1 MTSYCRRVLNFGA
14 HERPT
19 VGDQKMS
26 YTNWD
31 HLGWMKC
38 DGRLLNK
45 TDFRM
50 LFDVIGYT
58 FGGSGDQF
66 YLPDFRGRVPGMAGQ
81 GEVRDDSGYSRLL
94 TERDRGDYVGEEIH
108 KLTIPELASH
118 NHGVAAG
125 VQNAANN
132 RTSSD
137 THNHGDNTTGYGY
150 TGISGEHM
158 HGGFTGISGEHDH
171 GGSTG
176 PGGYQAFNHEVV
188 GSDLGTNTADDGGT
202 HTHPIYPDGN
212 HQHTIDPDGNHQH
225 TINSYTHYHTINSA
239 GNDEPHNTMQ
249 PTLFAGNMFIYCGK
263 TQYGTFPYT
272 VGKDVL

>member
-1 MTSYCRRVLNFGA
+1 MTSYCRRFLNFGA

-38 DGRLLNK
+38 DGRRLNK
-45 TDFRM
+45 PEFRM

-81 GEVRDDSGYSRLL
+81 GEERDDSGYSRLL
-94 TERDRGDYVGEEIH
+94 TNRNRGDYVGEEIH
-108 KLTIPELASH
+108 QLTIPELASH
-118 NHGVAAG
+118 NHGVATDISGGQVAE
-125 VQNAANN
+125 NN
-132 RTSSD
+132 RTTSD
-137 THNHGDNTTGYGY
+137 THNHDDNTTGYGY
-150 TGISGEHM
+150 TGTAGDHNHGITDPGHFHSYVNQSGDQSVTNV
-158 HGGFTGISGEHDH
+158 GGETAADQEDYAQNTGTKTTGITINNNGDH
-171 GGSTG
+171 
-176 PGGYQAFNHEVV
+176 E
-188 GSDLGTNTADDGGT
+188 
-202 HTHPIYPDGN
+202 
-212 HQHTIDPDGNHQH
+212 H
-225 TINSYTHYHTINSA
+225 TINSYTHHHTINSA
-239 GNDEPHNTMQ
+239 GNDVPHNTMQ